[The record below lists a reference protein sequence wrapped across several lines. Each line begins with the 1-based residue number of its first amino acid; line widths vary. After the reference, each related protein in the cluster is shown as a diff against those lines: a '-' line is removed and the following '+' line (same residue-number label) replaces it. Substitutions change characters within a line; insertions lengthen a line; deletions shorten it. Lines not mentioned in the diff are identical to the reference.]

1 METAVPTAR
10 RRFRLSVRAT
20 MAVVLA
26 IAVGLGWYLHT
37 VRTQQAAVRAIKEAG
52 GSVSYDWEW
61 GNYDPNI
68 SSTMGKSRAPKWLSD
83 RLGVDYVA
91 NVTHAS
97 LVPGRGNK
105 RKADDQT
112 LESVGRLSH
121 LESLWLNGTA
131 VTDAGMVHLKGMSRL
146 SDLTLGAVG
155 VTDAGLAQL
164 TGLSNLRTLHVTGSR
179 VTDTGVLALEEALP
193 RLQILRE
200 EDVVDPARTTRAM
213 NDLAFAA
220 SLPSRLA
227 APMLMN
233 RAKAMNARGDMAGLI
248 ASMAALS
255 TLEADNIFDLIK
267 IAEARG
273 ECLGI
278 LEPTFSPRLS
288 ATERRRLH
296 KLCEDRGIDA
306 LTLAVEKGYNNI
318 RRLDGDILETRMVGN
333 LRKHPAYPRL
343 VEILRARRSGD
354 KSVP

>member
-1 METAVPTAR
+1 
-10 RRFRLSVRAT
+10 
-20 MAVVLA
+20 
-26 IAVGLGWYLHT
+26 
-37 VRTQQAAVRAIKEAG
+37 
-52 GSVSYDWEW
+52 
-61 GNYDPNI
+61 
-68 SSTMGKSRAPKWLSD
+68 MGKPRAPKWLSN
-83 RLGVDYVA
+83 RLSADYVA
-91 NVTHAS
+91 NVEHVD
-97 LVPGRGNK
+97 LMP
-105 RKADDQT
+105 RKGKIVNDQT
-112 LESVGRLSH
+112 LESVAGLDH
-121 LESLWLNGTA
+121 LVTLRLNGA
-131 VTDAGMVHLKGMSRL
+131 SVTDAGMAQLKGLTRL
-146 SDLTLGAVG
+146 SDLQLGDTK

-164 TGLSNLRTLHVTGSR
+164 AGLTNLRTLHVIGSR

-248 ASMAALS
+248 ASMDALS